1 MPGKAALREFYTSLL
16 AAFPAVS
23 SVATAIV
30 IQGNEAASPLHVEG
44 TTVDG
49 SLFVVDNI
57 NTWKFNNDG
66 KVVQQ
71 RHVMVCMILT

>member
-1 MPGKAALREFYTSLL
+1 MAGKAALREFYTSLL
-16 AAFPAVS
+16 AAFPSVS

-57 NTWKFNNDG
+57 NTWRFNNDG
-66 KVVQQ
+66 KVV
-71 RHVMVCMILT
+71 RSDT